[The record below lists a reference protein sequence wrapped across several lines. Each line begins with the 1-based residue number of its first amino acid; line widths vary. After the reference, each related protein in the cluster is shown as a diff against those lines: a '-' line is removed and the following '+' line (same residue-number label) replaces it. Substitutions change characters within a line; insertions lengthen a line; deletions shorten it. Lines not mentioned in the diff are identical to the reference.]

1 MRRRYS
7 AEEKAKWVE
16 GWKASGQTRGA
27 YAQEQGLKPGT
38 LSKWTL
44 ESQAGFVEVKRKPG
58 TNFLCHKEIVV
69 EKGGIRV
76 LLPQEISERG
86 IQAAASLL
94 ERLA

>member
-7 AEEKAKWVE
+7 AEEKTKWVE

-38 LSKWTL
+38 LSKWTR
-44 ESQAGFVEVKRKPG
+44 ESRAGFVEVKRKPEA
-58 TNFLCHKEIVV
+58 NFLPDKEIVV
-69 EKGGIRV
+69 EKGDVRI
-76 LLPQEISERG
+76 LLPQDISERG

-94 ERLA
+94 ERLS